1 MAKQPLL
8 QCSDVNAYPLL
19 PICGSEPKPSLVPRP
34 HGRRE
39 TAWYRLL
46 AHARSFPE
54 KPGNLFT
61 SLLCHYNDCECVHNN
76 RLTVYL
82 SHQTDPELAE
92 AIVQNT
98 RRYVTIFSDAISE
111 LLPTYKQ
118 REVSGGRRKENQYL
132 SEYTLFFDSWQCTRT
147 QICMSHNHL
156 LLRGSVEV
164 S

>member
-1 MAKQPLL
+1 MAKHPL
-8 QCSDVNAYPLL
+8 QRCNDVNAYPLS
-19 PICGSEPKPSLVPRP
+19 PICGSEPKPSLIPRLR
-34 HGRRE
+34 GRRE

-46 AHARSFPE
+46 VHARSFPE

-61 SLLCHYNDCECVHNN
+61 CTSLFCHCNDCGCVHNN
-76 RLTVYL
+76 QLTVYL

-118 REVSGGRRKENQYL
+118 REVSGGR
-132 SEYTLFFDSWQCTRT
+132 
-147 QICMSHNHL
+147 I
-156 LLRGSVEV
+156 SV
-164 S
+164 